1 MSLNT
6 NWNSH
11 SMDFRLFGFTK
22 EDEDILINAPGGGK
36 GDSQSRSSTL
46 ESHKN
51 CHGYNAHGQNTPAYS
66 CSCYK
71 YKESERYNCL
81 KLSLPDL
88 EQVCHRHTDHMRDSH
103 RYYAGSRIW

>member
-1 MSLNT
+1 MTQIYKARNPDLGMRGLGMSLNT

-51 CHGYNAHGQNTPAYS
+51 CHG
-66 CSCYK
+66 
-71 YKESERYNCL
+71 
-81 KLSLPDL
+81 
-88 EQVCHRHTDHMRDSH
+88 
-103 RYYAGSRIW
+103 